1 MMTLDEHAL
10 SSVVGGMNSKLFA
23 SIQKAVGMGGNIS
36 HSIEGPHYPG
46 SFHWVG
52 RAIDV
57 HGSPSMRR
65 SFTNWAKG
73 TNPAE
78 LAYQDYHTVRGQR
91 RGAVP
96 GHNEHV
102 HLAY

>member
-1 MMTLDEHAL
+1 METLDEHLLA
-10 SSVVGGMNSKLFA
+10 SITGGMNAKLFA
-23 SIQKAVGMGGNIS
+23 AMQKAVDMGGNIS
-36 HSIEGPHYPG
+36 HAVEGPHYPT

-57 HGSPSMRR
+57 HGSPAMRQ

-78 LAYQDYHTVRGQR
+78 LAYQNYHTVHGQR